1 MIVTPYKTH
10 KITAGENLTDILDTY
25 LPKIEE
31 NTVIA
36 IASKIISISQN
47 RIVKGENVDKQTLVT
62 ENADYYY
69 IDEQLLQFGLVIP
82 TITNNILV
90 ANAGIDE
97 SNVEE
102 GFLLW
107 PENLQKITQQLW
119 EHVRQK
125 YTLKN
130 VGILVTDSRLTPL
143 IFGIT
148 GVGIDWC
155 GFDALQDYRGKPD
168 IFNRALKMS
177 QKSVL
182 NGLAAAAVVVTGEG
196 DEQTPLATITDVPF
210 VRFQHRPPT
219 EQERQDILI
228 SKENDIYG
236 KMLNSIKWEKG
247 GRKK

>member
-10 KITAGENLTDILDTY
+10 KITAAENLLTILDSY

-31 NTVIA
+31 KTIIV

-47 RIVKGENVDKQTLVT
+47 RIAKGKNIDKKTLVID
-62 ENADYYY
+62 NADYYY

-102 GFLLW
+102 GYLLW
-107 PENLQKITQQLW
+107 PKNLHKTTQQIW
-119 EHVRQK
+119 EHVRKK
-125 YTLKN
+125 YAVKN
-130 VGILVTDSRLTPL
+130 VGILITDSRLTPL
-143 IFGIT
+143 VFGIT

-155 GFDALQDYRGKPD
+155 GFEALQDYRGKPD
-168 IFNRALKMS
+168 IFHRTLKMS

-182 NGLAAAAVVVTGEG
+182 NGLASAAVVVTGEG
-196 DEQTPLATITDVPF
+196 DEQTPLATITDIPF
-210 VRFQHRPPT
+210 VTFQDRPPT
-219 EQERQDILI
+219 KEERKAILI
-228 SKENDIYG
+228 GKENDIYG
-236 KMLNSIKWEKG
+236 KMLTSIQWQKG
-247 GRKK
+247 GSGK